1 MTHDTSG
8 NGNLILGHLPD
19 LPQTPFLKE
28 VVGKLWQ
35 RSEIVAVWLG
45 GSLGSGKGDPY
56 SDIDL
61 RVAVTPENF
70 AAWKN
75 PNLTAVFK
83 TAPLVHHVLQFR
95 EGAVLHH
102 LLAPNGDIY
111 DLYVQSTAASLT
123 PEARLVLGCRDERW
137 AEKLVTPP
145 AEQVLDYPQAN
156 PDELEK
162 LIGFFWLN
170 AHKNRK
176 VLYRGL
182 DTLAWEG
189 LNRFRPVL
197 MRLLYIRETGR
208 DCGDSSRLTIHSMTP
223 VSRTL
228 DETDLLETAG
238 LPTRNR
244 DEMFQATD
252 RLNAGVAKVG
262 RDLAERYGFDY
273 PEALEALVL
282 KSWADFKTTQQDSP
296 NTSEG

>member
-1 MTHDTSG
+1 MTHDMPG
-8 NGNLILGHLPD
+8 NGNLSLGHLPD

-45 GSLGSGKGDPY
+45 GSLASGKGDLY

-61 RVAVTPENF
+61 RVAVAPEDF
-70 AAWKN
+70 AAWEKFD
-75 PNLTAVFK
+75 LTDIFG
-83 TAPLVHHVLQFR
+83 TPLAHHVLPFG
-95 EGAVLHH
+95 EEAVLHH
-102 LLAPNGDIY
+102 LLVPSGDIY
-111 DLYVQSTAASLT
+111 DLYVQSTPALT
-123 PEARLVLGCRDERW
+123 SEVRLVLGCRDERW
-137 AEKLVTPP
+137 AELLTTPP
-145 AEQVLDYPQAN
+145 AEQVLNFPRASADAV
-156 PDELEK
+156 EK

-170 AHKNRK
+170 THKARK

-208 DCGDSSRLTIHSMTP
+208 DCGDISRLTIHSMTP
-223 VSRTL
+223 ISRTL
-228 DETDLLETAG
+228 DETDLLETIG

-252 RLNAGVAKVG
+252 RLNASVAKVG
-262 RDLAERYGFDY
+262 RDLAERYGFAY
-273 PEALEALVL
+273 PEALEELVL
-282 KSWADFKTTQQDSP
+282 KSWADFNTPERNSP